1 MRRMIFGNLGLKIS
15 AVLISIFLW
24 LFITW
29 RGQSEMTFEVPLE
42 FKNVPANLGL
52 VNSTNIK
59 VNVTIKGQ
67 ERLMKNVRA
76 SDIRVPLDMAKAKKG
91 EGIYYI
97 NKNDIKLSYAMSVI
111 SITPS
116 SLKVRLDETVAK
128 TVSIVPYIHGIPRQG
143 FSVRSVTVEPKAIK
157 IYGLRSELRK
167 ISELSTEPI
176 DVSGL
181 AEDFTQELN
190 VDIAGSS
197 IRSDVNRVKV
207 KIVISGE
214 KR

>member
-1 MRRMIFGNLGLKIS
+1 MRSLIFGNLGLKIS
-15 AVLISIFLW
+15 AVLISVFLW

-29 RGQSEMTFEVPLE
+29 RGQSEMAFEAPVE
-42 FKNVPANLGL
+42 FKNVPATMGL
-52 VNSTNIK
+52 VNSANIK

-67 ERLMKNVRA
+67 ERLMKNVRT
-76 SDIRVPLDMAKAKKG
+76 SDIRVPLDMGKAKKG

-97 NKNDIKLSYAMSVI
+97 NKNDIKLPYAMSVI
-111 SITPS
+111 SINPS
-116 SLKVRLDETVAK
+116 SLKIMLDETVAK
-128 TVSIVPYIHGIPRQG
+128 TVAVTPYINGSPQKG
-143 FSVRSVTVEPKAIK
+143 FYVRSVTVEPKSIK

-167 ISELSTEPI
+167 IAELSTEPI
-176 DVSGL
+176 DISGL
-181 AEDFTQELN
+181 TEDVVQELN

-197 IRSDVNRVKV
+197 IRSDVNSVKV

>member
-111 SITPS
+111 SINPS

-128 TVSIVPYIHGIPRQG
+128 TVSVAPYIHGTPRQG
-143 FSVRSVTVEPKAIK
+143 FSVRSVTVEPKTIK

>member
-1 MRRMIFGNLGLKIS
+1 MRSLIFGNLGLKIS
-15 AVLISIFLW
+15 AVLISVFLW

-29 RGQSEMTFEVPLE
+29 KGQSEMAFEAPVE
-42 FKNVPANLGL
+42 FKNVPVNLGL
-52 VNSTNIK
+52 VNSANIK

-67 ERLMKNVRA
+67 ERLMKNVRT
-76 SDIRVPLDMAKAKKG
+76 SDIRVPLDMGKAKKG

-97 NKNDIKLSYAMSVI
+97 NKNDIKLPYAMSVI
-111 SITPS
+111 SINPS
-116 SLKVRLDETVAK
+116 SLKIMLDETVAK
-128 TVSIVPYIHGIPRQG
+128 TVAVTPYINGSPQKG
-143 FSVRSVTVEPKAIK
+143 FYVKSVTVEPKSIK

-167 ISELSTEPI
+167 IAELSTEPI
-176 DVSGL
+176 DISGL
-181 AEDFTQELN
+181 AEDIVQELK

-197 IRSDVNRVKV
+197 IKSDVNSVKV

>member
-1 MRRMIFGNLGLKIS
+1 MRSLIFGNLGLKIS
-15 AVLISIFLW
+15 AVLISVFLW

-29 RGQSEMTFEVPLE
+29 RGQSEMAFEAPVE
-42 FKNVPANLGL
+42 FKNVPATLGL
-52 VNSTNIK
+52 VNSANIK

-67 ERLMKNVRA
+67 ERLMKNVRT
-76 SDIRVPLDMAKAKKG
+76 SDIRVPLDMGKAKKG

-97 NKNDIKLSYAMSVI
+97 NKNDIKLPYAMSVI
-111 SITPS
+111 SINPS
-116 SLKVRLDETVAK
+116 SLKIMLDETVAK
-128 TVSIVPYIHGIPRQG
+128 TVAVTPYINGSPQKG
-143 FSVRSVTVEPKAIK
+143 FYVRSVTVEPKSIK

-167 ISELSTEPI
+167 IAELSTEPI
-176 DVSGL
+176 DISGL
-181 AEDFTQELN
+181 TEDVVQELN

-197 IRSDVNRVKV
+197 IRSEVNSVKV